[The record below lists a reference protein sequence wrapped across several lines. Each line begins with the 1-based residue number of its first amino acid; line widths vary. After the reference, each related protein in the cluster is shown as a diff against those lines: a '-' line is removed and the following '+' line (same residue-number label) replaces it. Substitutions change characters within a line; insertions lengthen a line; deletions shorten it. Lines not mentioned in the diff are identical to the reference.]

1 MMDTYRRSGRTPLEA
16 FQDLLAQGQPKPIGL
31 LPASRIPIR
40 SNRQIAYFWRRAI
53 GAAVFSAL
61 RWNHVRYSPT
71 SRVTRGMSFDLY
83 FDPRTG
89 FVLKVVPTDVDESP
103 TPVVGEAVLRVV
115 YVMENQ
121 RVYVE
126 AKAPPKMIGTR
137 SLERMRHERPV
148 EIPEV
153 VFDGEA
159 RPLTHD
165 LIVRDPQTT
174 LLPDSRLVAIL
185 KRFHG
190 RRVSFPR
197 QVIRRRSVGGVV
209 ILDLPPRLHDENA
222 RYLSEALSKII
233 GARITV
239 MFQRGQPLPQPNI
252 WISVAPNGF
261 FVGLVYAMPERGS
274 PRGTVYEVGSPA
286 IGTRVRM
293 DYKHLMSPDGGKRA
307 HVPTRLDW
315 EGRKPSRIQRHAA
328 QIWFD
333 SEPFRTARQSW
344 IEDPAFYGFF

>member
-1 MMDTYRRSGRTPLEA
+1 MDAYLRSGRSAHDLL
-16 FQDLLAQGQPKPIGL
+16 QDLLAQGQRKPIGL
-31 LPASRIPIR
+31 LPASRPPIK
-40 SNRQIAYFWRRAI
+40 SNREIAYRWRRAI

-71 SRVTRGMSFDLY
+71 SRVARGMSFDLY

-115 YVMENQ
+115 YVMEDQ

-159 RPLTHD
+159 SPVTPA
-165 LIVRDPQTT
+165 LIVRNSQTT

-190 RRVSFPR
+190 TLVLFPR
-197 QVIRRRSVGGVV
+197 HVIRRRLAGGIVV
-209 ILDLPPRLHDENA
+209 LDLPPRLHDENA
-222 RYLSEALSKII
+222 RYLSEALSKTT
-233 GARITV
+233 GARMTV
-239 MFQRGQPLPQPNI
+239 TFQRGQPLPQPNI
-252 WISVAPNGF
+252 WISIAPNGY
-261 FVGLVYAMPERGS
+261 FVGLIYAMPGRGN
-274 PRGTVYEVGSPA
+274 PRGTVYEVGAPSL
-286 IGTRVRM
+286 GTLVRM
-293 DYKHLMSPDGGKRA
+293 DYRHLMNPGGGKRSR
-307 HVPTRLDW
+307 VPTRLDW

-328 QIWFD
+328 EKWFD
-333 SEPFRTARQSW
+333 SEPYRTARQSW
-344 IEDPAFYGFF
+344 IEDPAFYGSF